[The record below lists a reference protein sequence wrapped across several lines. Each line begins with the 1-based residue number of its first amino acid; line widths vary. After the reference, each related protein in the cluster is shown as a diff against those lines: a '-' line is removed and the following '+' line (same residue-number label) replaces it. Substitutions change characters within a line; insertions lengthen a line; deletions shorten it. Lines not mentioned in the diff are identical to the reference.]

1 MNTLTIILIALAI
14 VLLISNITIFT
25 IEHTTKQELN
35 FDKSKVKIVLFA
47 SEDED
52 ELAKSEVAVSKKYC
66 VLDSTAGYLKAEHGY
81 IYIKAY
87 PVDKNN
93 VGNSSTRL
101 S

>member
-1 MNTLTIILIALAI
+1 MNTLTIILIVLTI
-14 VLLISNITIFT
+14 VLLIANIVMFT
-25 IEHTTKQELN
+25 IERTTKQELN

-52 ELAKSEVAVSKKYC
+52 ELAKSEVAIPKKYC

-87 PVDKNN
+87 LVERK
-93 VGNSSTRL
+93 
-101 S
+101 